1 MPEQRALLVG
11 IDQYPYPPNTL
22 NSCVNDTLAVQR
34 VLIRRYGFEPG
45 KITVVH
51 NQDATLPNV
60 RSALDALFAA
70 AKSGDHLV
78 YFQSSHGYRYPK
90 GDTLVEVLCLYD
102 QFLEDHELV
111 DRTRNLPPET
121 LTVVLDACHSGGM
134 DKLFFPP
141 GELPTMARAK
151 VFQAPSEQVAQK
163 AGLFQQINKVKFFGR
178 RPTLDAGA
186 IIKNW
191 TPTPPPGA
199 PQAKDL
205 SEGEAEL
212 NGALFAACMA
222 DQTAAA
228 GSPPTNNLSAFTF
241 ALIDQLDATIS
252 LADLCQRVVARLHGL
267 NMSQTPVIDVPVV
280 AQAMAAKTFITGAPV
295 SGVSSVDAAI
305 RRILDQLA
313 G

>member
-11 IDQYPYPPNTL
+11 IDQYPYPPNNL
-22 NSCVNDTLAVQR
+22 NSCVNDSLAIQR
-34 VLIRRYGFEPG
+34 MLMQTYGFDPA
-45 KITVVH
+45 KIAILH
-51 NQDATLPNV
+51 NQDATLANV
-60 RSALDALFAA
+60 RSALDTLFAD
-70 AKSGDHLV
+70 AKPGDRLV

-90 GDTLVEVLCLYD
+90 GDTLIEVLCLYD

-111 DRTRNLPPET
+111 DRTRNLPPEV

-141 GELPTMARAK
+141 GEMPAMARAK
-151 VFQAPSEQVAQK
+151 VFQASSEQVAQK

-178 RPTLDAGA
+178 KPTLDTGA

-199 PQAKDL
+199 PPAKDL

-228 GSPPTNNLSAFTF
+228 GSPPTRNLSAFTF
-241 ALIDQLDATIS
+241 ALLDQLDTRIS
-252 LADLCQRVVARLHGL
+252 LADLCGRVVARLQAL
-267 NMSQTPVIDVPVV
+267 NMRQTPVIDVPIA
-280 AQAMAAKTFITGAPV
+280 AQAMAAKTFITDTPV
-295 SGVSSVDAAI
+295 NGVSSVDVAI
-305 RRILDQLA
+305 RKILDQLA